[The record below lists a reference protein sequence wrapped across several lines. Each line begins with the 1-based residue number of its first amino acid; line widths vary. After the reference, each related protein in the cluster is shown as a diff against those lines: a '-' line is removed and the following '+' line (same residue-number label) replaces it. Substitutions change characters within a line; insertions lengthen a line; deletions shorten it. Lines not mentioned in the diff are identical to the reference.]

1 MLRAIIAR
9 NSGIPRTPQFQ
20 SLIASHENSSSKG
33 GFCKQR
39 INGKFTLKLYLDK
52 TNISKYFVSPQM
64 NGVEAVADDI
74 WQNYNPFSYYL
85 ATVRLQ

>member
-20 SLIASHENSSSKG
+20 SLIASTRTARAKEVSVSKG
-33 GFCKQR
+33 LMA
-39 INGKFTLKLYLDK
+39 NLHSKLYLDK

-64 NGVEAVADDI
+64 NAVEAVAGGI
-74 WQNYNPFSYYL
+74 WQSYNPFSYYL